1 MTKLGFA
8 VPDGRGSR
16 LRRWLALTIAVA
28 ALPVMACHLDVT
40 DPDIITP
47 DNLSGAS
54 TLPTIRAAAIGD
66 FALSYGGSGADGSSG
81 TEGIIMMGGMLS
93 DEWINSETFPTRIE
107 IDRRSTLVTNGTLT
121 GWFRTISRTR
131 RSMEFAAGRF
141 RSLADTTRDSGLA
154 EMLSLSGYTYL
165 WFAENWC
172 SGVPF
177 STANPDGSLVFGQP
191 LTRGQM
197 TDTAIARFTAA
208 LNAANALLATVST
221 KATMQ
226 NLARVGLARAL
237 VYRGNAGD
245 FATAAATTAGVPT
258 TFVYLVGYSET
269 TTRENNG
276 VFVANGNAK
285 RYSVAENEGINGL
298 RYRSANDPRVPN
310 VRLTVGGQPNTGFD
324 ASTPQFD
331 QLRFPDRKTSIPLA
345 TGTEARLIEA
355 ENALQLGD
363 TVTNAGVFYQ
373 RLDSLRAHPPGYW
386 WLNPSIAA
394 PTSMTFVTTDSAT
407 AQGGAVNLLMRERAF
422 WMWMSAHRLA
432 DLRRL
437 ARPPYSRAAESV
449 FPTGAYFKGGL
460 YGTDYNFPVPFEE
473 TNNPNFTQCL
483 DRLP

>member
-1 MTKLGFA
+1 MTMLGVVKTDGLGGRLPRWLTLAFA
-8 VPDGRGSR
+8 VTVLP
-16 LRRWLALTIAVA
+16 VA
-28 ALPVMACHLDVT
+28 ACTLDVT

-47 DNLSGAS
+47 DNLAGAS
-54 TLPTIRAAAIGD
+54 TLPTIRASAIGD

-81 TEGIIMMGGMLS
+81 TEGIIMMSGLLG
-93 DEWINSETFPTRIE
+93 DEWVNSETFPTRIE
-107 IDRRSTLVTNGTLT
+107 IDRRATLVTNGTLT
-121 GWFRTISRTR
+121 GWFRTLSRAR

-141 RSLADTTRDSGLA
+141 RALSDTTTDSGLS
-154 EMLSLSGYTYL
+154 ELLSLSGYTYL

-197 TDTAIARFTAA
+197 TDTAIARFQAA
-208 LNAANALLATVST
+208 LNAAKALLPTASGKSTVT
-221 KATMQ
+221 

-237 VYRGNAGD
+237 LDRGGPTD
-245 FATAAATTAGVPT
+245 FAAARDTVVAVPT
-258 TFVYLVGYSET
+258 SFAYLVGYSET

-276 VFVANGNAK
+276 VFIANGNAK
-285 RYSVAENEGINGL
+285 RYSVADGEGINGL
-298 RYRSANDPRVPN
+298 KYRTAGDIRDTT
-310 VRLTVGGQPNTGFD
+310 VRIGGTNTGFD
-324 ASTPQFD
+324 ALTPQWD

-363 TVTNAGVFYQ
+363 TANGGVFYQ
-373 RLDSLRAHPPGYW
+373 RLDTLRAHPPGYLF
-386 WLNPSIAA
+386 LNPSIPA
-394 PTSMTFVTTDSAT
+394 PTSLPQLTTADATTF
-407 AQGGAVNLLMRERAF
+407 GGAVNLLFRERAL
-422 WMWMSAHRLA
+422 WMWLSAHRLA

-437 ARPPYSRAAESV
+437 ARPPYARAPESV
-449 FPTGAYFKGGL
+449 FPTGPYFKGGS

-483 DRLP
+483 DRNP